1 MPPLPLAKILDVAMP
16 SVRGDARA
24 VVDVLACKN
33 GLLPRAGDVATFLGL
48 RTRHQVARTLRRAS
62 LPPLEELAAWTRLF
76 YWVLQSEQTGASLL
90 ALARQSHVEPAT
102 CYRLVRRLMG
112 QPWSR
117 VRRGG
122 IAAAI
127 LRFRTACRD
136 TGMHELALQP
146 YLVAAARHGTSA
158 ATAVG
163 GGARSG
169 QLVRTTSAVP
179 ALPAP
184 AQPAPRSVAR
194 GQDAP
199 GRPLGVLDAR
209 LGIGGYPF
217 DVAIGRDGA
226 AWLTRLH
233 AAVLERLQLQPL
245 ASTGVV
251 RVGIAPTRVVLAPA
265 GDRAWVTNQFT
276 KDVAVVDLVSRRRM
290 GALAMDGDPLG
301 AALSPD
307 SRTLYVTTNLD
318 RLCVCALTD
327 NGGRILRSAPLPQA
341 CTELVIH
348 PAGNRVYVPTWKA
361 GSILELDARSLAV
374 IHRYEVGGRP
384 LGVAVSSDGMR
395 LYCGNE
401 HGWIDL
407 VHLPTGRIVRRPFET
422 PVDEVALTPDQAMV
436 YASLRTAGR
445 IAMVDA
451 YTLACVGT
459 LETGGLPRH
468 IAFDRLGRVAIVA
481 NESGWVDL
489 VR

>member
-1 MPPLPLAKILDVAMP
+1 MPPLPLVRILGVAMP
-16 SVRGDARA
+16 SLSGEARA

-33 GLLPRAGDVATFLGL
+33 GMLPRAGDVATFLGL

-127 LRFRTACRD
+127 LRFRSVWRN

-146 YLVAAARHGTSA
+146 YRVAAARRGASA
-158 ATAVG
+158 AIAVG
-163 GGARSG
+163 GGGSG
-169 QLVRTTSAVP
+169 SDLVVRTPPAVR

-184 AQPAPRSVAR
+184 AQPAPKS
-194 GQDAP
+194 
-199 GRPLGVLDAR
+199 GRPLGELAAR

-217 DVAIGRDGA
+217 DVAIGPDGA

-245 ASTGVV
+245 ASTGVI

-290 GALAMDGDPLG
+290 GAIAMDGDPLG

-318 RLCVCALTD
+318 RICACALTD
-327 NGGRILRSAPLPQA
+327 SSGRVLRSAPLPQA

-361 GSILELDARSLAV
+361 GSILELDTRSLAV
-374 IHRYEVGGRP
+374 IHRYEVGGQP
-384 LGVAVSSDGMR
+384 LGVAVSRDGLR

-407 VHLPTGRIVRRPFET
+407 VHLPTGKLVRRTFET
-422 PVDEVALTPDQAMV
+422 PVDEVALTPDQAIV

-445 IAMVDA
+445 LALVDA
-451 YTLACVGT
+451 HSLASVGT